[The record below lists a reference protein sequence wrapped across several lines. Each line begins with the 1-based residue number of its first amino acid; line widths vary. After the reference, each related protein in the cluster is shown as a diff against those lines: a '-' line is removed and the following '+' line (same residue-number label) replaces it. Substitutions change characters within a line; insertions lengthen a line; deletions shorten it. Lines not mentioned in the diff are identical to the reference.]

1 MPETFISLAIHEPM
15 LFWSEL
21 DASDYTLSVPV
32 GGTGSFEQNGARR
45 FCALITIMADDR
57 VEGTESFNVSL
68 TGSNEVEVS
77 STADM
82 ATVAIIDDDGE

>member
-32 GGTGSFEQNGARR
+32 GGTGTFEQNGARR
-45 FCALITIMADDR
+45 FCALITLL
-57 VEGTESFNVSL
+57 N
-68 TGSNEVEVS
+68 N
-77 STADM
+77 
-82 ATVAIIDDDGE
+82 

>member
-1 MPETFISLAIHEPM
+1 
-15 LFWSEL
+15 
-21 DASDYTLSVPV
+21 
-32 GGTGSFEQNGARR
+32 
-45 FCALITIMADDR
+45 MADDR

-77 STADM
+77 STADT